1 MKGVIKV
8 DSDTNAGVTWDGP
21 LGILI
26 NRASASASEIFA
38 AAIQDYGRGV
48 IIGEQS
54 FGKGTVQ
61 SVVDL
66 DQLVKNEQPKFGEVK
81 MTVAQFFRING
92 STTQLRGV
100 VPDISLPSATDP
112 ESFGESSYE
121 NALPWSRIKAADYV
135 PAGDLK
141 MLIPLLNTSH
151 QARINKDKDFQYLNE
166 DIADFNIQRKQNLI
180 SLNENERRKERET
193 QEARLSARDKITT
206 ATDNSTD
213 KKVVNKTEKTSA
225 VRDDGLQANERNLE
239 ADLAMEKVRKDTK
252 DILLTESAHILSDA
266 LSLVKGNAKLT
277 VNSLPNVKTH

>member
-1 MKGVIKV
+1 
-8 DSDTNAGVTWDGP
+8 
-21 LGILI
+21 
-26 NRASASASEIFA
+26 
-38 AAIQDYGRGV
+38 
-48 IIGEQS
+48 
-54 FGKGTVQ
+54 
-61 SVVDL
+61 
-66 DQLVKNEQPKFGEVK
+66 
-81 MTVAQFFRING
+81 
-92 STTQLRGV
+92 
-100 VPDISLPSATDP
+100 
-112 ESFGESSYE
+112 YE

-180 SLNENERRKERET
+180 SLNETERRKERET
-193 QEARLSARDKITT
+193 QETRLSAREKFSM
-206 ATDNSTD
+206 ATDKSTDKSAD

-225 VRDDGLQANERNLE
+225 ARDDGLQANERNLE

-266 LSLVKGNAKLT
+266 LSLVKSNAKLT

>member
-1 MKGVIKV
+1 
-8 DSDTNAGVTWDGP
+8 
-21 LGILI
+21 LI

-66 DQLVKNEQPKFGEVK
+66 DQLVKNEKPKFGEVK

-166 DIADFNIQRKQNLI
+166 DIADFNVQRKQNLI
-180 SLNENERRKERET
+180 SLNETERRKERET
-193 QEARLSARDKITT
+193 QEARLSAREKVSS
-206 ATDNSTD
+206 ATDKNTD
-213 KKVVNKTEKTSA
+213 KKLVNKTEKTSA
-225 VRDDGLQANERNLE
+225 ARDDGLQANERNLE

-266 LSLVKGNAKLT
+266 LSLVKSNAKLT
-277 VNSLPNVKTH
+277 ANSLPNVKTH